1 MKKKVLAVAII
12 IAVVAVLAVF
22 VGCSKKE
29 AASTPSATAAPAATV
44 AAKPASAPS
53 SVKVGFIGPMT
64 GDYANY
70 GNLISKGA
78 LVAIEEKNATGGIAG
93 NIPIEL
99 IIEDSEGDPQ
109 KGLAG
114 IEKLS
119 SSDKVV
125 ALIGPVFTGVSFA
138 VGERVQAEGIVM
150 VTPSGTHKDITEIGD
165 YVFRT
170 VASDGLQGDVT
181 GHYIYEELGVREL
194 GVLYIK
200 NDYSQGLYEGTKAS
214 FESRGGEVTIAET
227 GQIGDKDFKTQ
238 LTKIRAADPDVIYI
252 PNYTAEMA
260 QILEQ
265 ASQLGITIP
274 FVSSD
279 GFSNPEIYDLAA
291 DYTDGVLYVGPTQV
305 EESESYKNFVAKY
318 TEKWGFAPDSFATN
332 AYDAAY
338 ILFDALEEVYAETG
352 KMERK
357 AVRDAF
363 ASTKD
368 FPGVTGLINF
378 AENGD
383 LVAYQGVY
391 KVEGTTPKYLGAYTV
406 VDGGLVKVD

>member
-1 MKKKVLAVAII
+1 MKKLLAVCLI
-12 IAVVAVLAVF
+12 IAVASTAAVF
-22 VGCSKKE
+22 
-29 AASTPSATAAPAATV
+29 AAGGQE
-44 AAKPASAPS
+44 SAPTS
-53 SVKVGFIGPMT
+53 AKVGFIGPMT

-70 GNLISKGA
+70 GDLISKGA

-93 NIPIEL
+93 KIPVEL

-119 SSDKVV
+119 SSDRVV
-125 ALIGPVFTGVSFA
+125 ALLGPVFTGVSFA
-138 VGERVQAEGIVM
+138 VGERVQAEGILM

-170 VASDGLQGDVT
+170 VASDGLQGEVS
-181 GHYIYEELGVREL
+181 GHYFYDELGVRDL

-200 NDYSQGLYEGTKAS
+200 NDYSQGLYEGTKES
-214 FESRGGEVTIAET
+214 FESRGGKVTIAET
-227 GQIGDKDFKTQ
+227 GNIGDKDFKTQ
-238 LTKIRAADPDVIYI
+238 LTKIRSANPDAIYI

-279 GFSNPEIYDLAA
+279 GFSNPEIYDLAGA
-291 DYTDGVLYVGPTQV
+291 YTDGVIYIGPTQV
-305 EESESYKNFVAKY
+305 EESEAYKNFVAKY
-318 TEKWGFAPDSFATN
+318 RSTWGFAPDSFATN
-332 AYDAAY
+332 AYDAAN
-338 ILFDALEEVYAETG
+338 ILFEALEKVYADTG
-352 KMERK
+352 RFDRK

-363 ASTKD
+363 AATVD
-368 FPGVTGLINF
+368 YPGVTGLVNF

-391 KVEGTTPKYLGAYTV
+391 RVEGTTPVYVGTYTV
-406 VDGGLVKVD
+406 VDGELVKVD

>member
-1 MKKKVLAVAII
+1 MVRKISF
-12 IAVVAVLAVF
+12 VVSMILMVCFSLPLFA
-22 VGCSKKE
+22 GGQTE
-29 AASTPSATAAPAATV
+29 TAAVETI
-44 AAKPASAPS
+44 KL
-53 SVKVGFIGPMT
+53 GFIGPMT

-70 GNLISKGA
+70 GQLISKGA
-78 LVAIEEKNATGGIAG
+78 QLAIDEKNATGGIAG
-93 NIPIEL
+93 KVKIQL
-99 IIEDSEGDPQ
+99 IIEDSEGRPE

-119 SSDKVV
+119 SSDKIV

-138 VGERVQAEGIVM
+138 VGERVQVEGILM
-150 VTPSGTHKDITEIGD
+150 VTPSGTHADITNIGD

-170 VASDGLQGDVT
+170 VPSDGLQGEVA
-181 GHYIYEELGVREL
+181 GNYFYEVLGVRNL

-214 FESRGGEVTIAET
+214 FEARGGKVTIAET

-238 LTKIRAADPDVIYI
+238 LTKIKAAAPDAIYI

-265 ASQLGITIP
+265 ASQLGLNIP
-274 FVSSD
+274 FLSSD
-279 GFSNPEIYDLAA
+279 GFSNPEIYDLAGA
-291 DYTDGVLYVGPTQV
+291 YTDGVIYVGPTKV
-305 EESESYKNFVAKY
+305 AESDASKAFVDKY
-318 TEKWGFAPDSFATN
+318 TKTYGFAPDSFATN

-338 ILFDALEEVYAETG
+338 VLFDALEKVYKASG
-352 KMERK
+352 KFDRK

-363 ASTKD
+363 AATKD
-368 FPGVTGLINF
+368 FLGVNGKINF

-383 LVAYQGVY
+383 LVAYQGLY

-406 VDGGLVKVD
+406 VDGKLVEVK